1 MLTIS
6 KPHTQPNVH
15 KITQHTTPH
24 QLSHLEK
31 VTQTPNSFMSNQP
44 PLTSLQEAQEV
55 ISYLTRHQKLSPS
68 DFEEALNVIRTK
80 HNSQGNDNHKQKI
93 KIKTTQKVK
102 QPKDPFANA
111 RMRPIAM
118 QIAYDGANFN
128 GFAENVGNVDD
139 RSVEREL
146 FAALVKCCLVKDR
159 KSSKYSRCGRTDKGV
174 SAYGQ
179 VVGLTVRSA
188 IPLRD
193 GEGNEVME
201 GRLPRNSYQG
211 CSVLV
216 SVTGVDGCEE
226 RELKE
231 MDFCKILNGLLP
243 EEIRAI
249 GWCPVTDA
257 FSARFS
263 AKDRTYRYFFAERD
277 LNISAMNDGLSKIL
291 GEHDFRNLAK
301 MDTENVT

>member
-1 MLTIS
+1 
-6 KPHTQPNVH
+6 
-15 KITQHTTPH
+15 
-24 QLSHLEK
+24 
-31 VTQTPNSFMSNQP
+31 
-44 PLTSLQEAQEV
+44 
-55 ISYLTRHQKLSPS
+55 
-68 DFEEALNVIRTK
+68 
-80 HNSQGNDNHKQKI
+80 
-93 KIKTTQKVK
+93 
-102 QPKDPFANA
+102 
-111 RMRPIAM
+111 M
-118 QIAYDGANFN
+118 QIAYDGAKFN

-159 KSSKYSRCGRTDKGV
+159 PSSKYSRCGRTDKGV

-179 VVGLTVRSA
+179 VVGLSVRSA

-193 GEGNEVME
+193 GEGYEVME
-201 GRLPRNSYQG
+201 DRLPRNSYQG
-211 CSVLV
+211 CSVLIK
-216 SVTGVDGCEE
+216 GKGDDGGGCEE
-226 RELKE
+226 RVLRE
-231 MDFCKILNGLLP
+231 MDFCKVLNGLLP

-249 GWCPVTDA
+249 GWCPVTDG

-277 LNISAMNDGLSKIL
+277 LNISAMNDGLSKIV